1 MENEFVVK
9 KELQEK
15 RKEIKNFDS
24 LIEFLKDVK
33 ENYNTGYGEA
43 PRAMAQACLAVGDFL
58 AKDFGITGF
67 QASFVMWDF
76 ILDWRYKNNKCG
88 LCMVNFDDM
97 LYPQYG
103 YKFAKTI
110 SAERFEKIKEQAK
123 ENLEKNK
130 CAHPDVIKHWKS
142 IVNGEIPFGFTIS
155 EKEG

>member
-15 RKEIKNFDS
+15 RKQIENFES

-43 PRAMAQACLAVGDFL
+43 PRAIAQASLAVCDFL
-58 AKDFGITGF
+58 SRDFGITGF

-76 ILDWRYKNNKCG
+76 IIDGWYWNNKCG
-88 LCMVNFDDM
+88 LRMVNFDDM
-97 LYPQYG
+97 LYPQYD

-110 SAERFEKIKEQAK
+110 SAEQFEKIKEQAK
-123 ENLEKNK
+123 ENLDKTK
-130 CAHPDVIKHWKS
+130 YAHPDVVKHWKS
-142 IVNGEIPFGFTIS
+142 ILDGKVPFGFTIGI
-155 EKEG
+155 KDR

>member
-15 RKEIKNFDS
+15 RKQIENFES

-58 AKDFGITGF
+58 ARDFGITGF

-76 ILDWRYKNNKCG
+76 ILDWQYSNNKCG
-88 LCMVNFDDM
+88 LRMVNFDDM
-97 LYPQYG
+97 LYPQYDH
-103 YKFAKTI
+103 KFAKTI
-110 SAERFEKIKEQAK
+110 SVEQFEKIKEQAK
-123 ENLEKNK
+123 ENLEKNEY
-130 CAHPDVIKHWKS
+130 AHPDVIKHWQS
-142 IVNGEIPFGFTIS
+142 IVNGKVPFGFTIS
-155 EKEG
+155 KKDR